1 MSAPRPPVHRLG
13 WKAGL
18 PPEVDRCT
26 ARERASVRV
35 GPLGWTGV
43 ARLGLVQACLGAV
56 VVMTT
61 TTLNRVMVVELAL
74 PAVVPGALVA
84 AHHAVQVLRPRW
96 GHGSDGTGRRTPWI
110 LGGMAAL
117 SVGGTGAALGV
128 SLIPAAPALGLAL
141 ATLSYIAVGLG
152 AGAAGTSLLTLA
164 ATRVAPERRPAAA
177 AVVWIMMIAGFAV
190 TAGTAG
196 AFLDPFTMARL
207 VRVVS
212 TVCAI
217 VLPLSALALL
227 GLEGRPSPVA
237 AGREAAAPHAA
248 FGAALRQVWAEGPVR
263 RFTLFVFASM
273 LAYGS
278 QDLVLDPFAGRVL
291 GLTPGDTTR
300 LSGLQHGGALV
311 GMLAVALLGA
321 LWGRRRPGLLHG
333 CAVAGCLLSALV
345 LAGLASSGTLGAP
358 VPLRPAVA
366 LLGFGNGTFAVAAVG
381 AMMTLAGQGA
391 RGRAGVRMGV
401 WGAAQALA
409 FGAGALLGPGLVEG
423 GTALMGAP
431 APAYAA
437 VFLVQAFLFLL
448 SARLLGSAAPAG
460 APDAAGDAD
469 LAPVSA

>member
-1 MSAPRPPVHRLG
+1 MSAPRPLG
-13 WKAGL
+13 WI
-18 PPEVDRCT
+18 
-26 ARERASVRV
+26 
-35 GPLGWTGV
+35 GV

-84 AHHAVQVLRPRW
+84 AHYAVQMLRPRW
-96 GHGSDGTGRRTPWI
+96 GHGSDATGRRTPWI

-117 SVGGTGAALGV
+117 SAGGTGAALGV
-128 SLIPAAPALGLAL
+128 SLIPAAPALGLTL
-141 ATLSYIAVGLG
+141 AALSYLLVGLG

-177 AVVWIMMIAGFAV
+177 AVIWIMMIAGFAV

-196 AFLDPFTMARL
+196 AFLDPFTMGRL
-207 VRVVS
+207 VRVVGA
-212 TVCAI
+212 VCAI
-217 VLPLSALALL
+217 VLPLSASALM
-227 GLEGRPSPVA
+227 GLEGRVPSA
-237 AGREAAAPHAA
+237 AAAPEAAAPRTA
-248 FGAALRQVWAEGPVR
+248 FGAALRQVWAEAPVR

-300 LSGLQHGGALV
+300 LSGLQHGGALA

-321 LWGRRRPGLLHG
+321 LWGRGRPGLLRA
-333 CAVAGCLLSALV
+333 CAVAGCAASALV
-345 LAGLASSGTLGAP
+345 LAGLASSAVGGAA

-366 LLGFGNGTFAVAAVG
+366 LLGFGNGIFAVAAVG
-381 AMMTLAGQGA
+381 SMMTLAGQGA
-391 RGRAGVRMGV
+391 RDRAGVRMGV

-423 GTALMGAP
+423 GTALMHAP

-437 VFLVQAFLFLL
+437 VFVVQALLFLL
-448 SARLLGSAAPAG
+448 SARLVASAAPAG
-460 APDAAGDAD
+460 APGHAHAAD
-469 LAPVSA
+469 LVPVSA